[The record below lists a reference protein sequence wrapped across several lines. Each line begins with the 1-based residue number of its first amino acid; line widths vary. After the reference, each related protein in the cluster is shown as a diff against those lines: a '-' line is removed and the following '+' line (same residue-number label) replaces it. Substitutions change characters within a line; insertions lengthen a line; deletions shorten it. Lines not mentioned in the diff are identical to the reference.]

1 MPKSQLDWLGVVTL
15 WLGAV
20 IMAVK
25 AGGVPLLDGMPLW
38 LTANWWNYIPLVL
51 VSIYLAIAI
60 YRVMKPRHVA
70 TLPQPVE
77 PPADPTGRPDRRI
90 AGAKG

>member
-1 MPKSQLDWLGVVTL
+1 MPKSQLDWLAVVTL

-25 AGGVPLLDGMPLW
+25 AGGIPLLDGMPLW
-38 LTANWWNYIPLVL
+38 LTANWWNYIPLAL

-60 YRVMKPRHVA
+60 YRAVK
-70 TLPQPVE
+70 LPF
-77 PPADPTGRPDRRI
+77 I
-90 AGAKG
+90 AL